1 VYLYIPKFQSYK
13 EAKVESNKKKSSH
26 PMTTEK
32 GAEDANAPILSP
44 AYKTPSVAMQ
54 SPIRPT
60 KKRMGMENGYVSR
73 VKESLETDRLVGLVF
88 LRLC

>member
-1 VYLYIPKFQSYK
+1 VYLYIPEFQSYK
-13 EAKVESNKKKSSH
+13 EAKVESNKRKPH
-26 PMTTEK
+26 PMTMEK
-32 GAEDANAPILSP
+32 AAEDVNAPILSP
-44 AYKTPSVAMQ
+44 TYKTPSVAMQ